1 MRFSL
6 CFTLQKG
13 HVAFDGL
20 ELCIYLKRGVNKL
33 GLTWFIFCMFLIL
46 CSILKI
52 DLVYVCL
59 NVCI

>member
-20 ELCIYLKRGVNKL
+20 ELCIYLKGGVRQV
-33 GLTWFIFCMFLIL
+33 GIDVVYIL
-46 CSILKI
+46 
-52 DLVYVCL
+52 YVFDSL
-59 NVCI
+59 FNFKD